1 MATYTAKQVSINNGS
16 RDVVINSGELPQN
29 INVGDFLCIGH
40 FAPMEI
46 NRVYFNDNNTPFIEL
61 VELWKNDNQASQPA
75 IVIPTTVEFR
85 ETAHALKA
93 ANTLVND
100 NTQAMQTWQTKLGE
114 VEFKNIDGTKTLV
127 KTLKQMELDYQSTVD
142 GTSTN
147 VQAMLDWQTKLG
159 EVTFTNLD
167 GTTTTVKTVKQLE
180 LEANNALVGAVESNN
195 EAIANALNT
204 TMAAKAELDTAIE
217 VATTTMAT
225 SSTLNQN
232 MVQAQAQIDTA
243 IEQTNTATASL
254 KSKIDNAIDNTQA
267 MHDWQTQL
275 GEVDFL
281 NADGTTTT
289 LKTIKQMELESAQ
302 ALATSIDE
310 AMVAI
315 TQRDREAYTK
325 TIEAASAGRNS
336 VFWDNQGNPNV
347 MVWINKFNCEDINQ
361 AILDKWGVDC
371 QLGTGTHPA
380 FIKQGQEMRGFWYG
394 KYQASESLAG
404 GCSVVEGATPLVN
417 INFDDAKALCQSK
430 GENWHMAS
438 NSEWAAV
445 AYLSLAHGQVL
456 RGNTDRG
463 RAHDAK
469 NESGRR
475 VDNLAPGDSSSAG
488 FTGTGTGPNTWSH
501 DGTAFGVFDLVGNV
515 WEWVDQLKMQDGQI
529 VCPDE
534 NNDEISEYAWQRH
547 NVYYDVDNPTD
558 RNITLN
564 NELVNILGE
573 VGQNHNLGFSAISPF
588 NAVLKSPSYTGNELM
603 RKLALECPTD
613 LLALT
618 GKLFTRNFGER
629 LPFRGGAFFMGE
641 SAGLAAMNLH
651 YNRTSELSSVGF
663 RPALFENESDYEL
676 LQKPRYLPRT
686 DGQAQYYNLNKP
698 VEIPANTDFKVSFYI
713 QGFNNSYEGLF
724 ENSAGTSTWLRLL
737 PSSQSQNLQGYD
749 DENYFGFIPQQIILL
764 RDGELRK
771 VTLIREQ
778 GKLYAQINEGEKIY
792 SREATAKWTFDR
804 LCKFSSTYFGGLFY
818 DFEVEIAGEVVLQ
831 LPLTNKEQGAVQLP
845 TVGDITATM
854 ANYTPLVWEREG
866 TKAIHYAV
874 PDGET
879 QAWVLSESIQ
889 LESGDLIRFKHRGL
903 SGYSDKTQSL
913 LAWDNCYS
921 YMLSYNSNNKVE
933 TNAGSVEIDSV
944 RYSSNTQLYPVGSV
958 YNTIQFS
965 VSSRVSLSL
974 LGAAWVSFENK
985 TRAGH
990 FTQAIYDFELI
1001 RGGETVLAIPLTN
1014 RSQGATQKP
1023 TVGTITATMA
1033 NFTPLIWKKQ
1043 EEL

>member
-1 MATYTAKQVSINNGS
+1 M
-16 RDVVINSGELPQN
+16 
-29 INVGDFLCIGH
+29 
-40 FAPMEI
+40 
-46 NRVYFNDNNTPFIEL
+46 
-61 VELWKNDNQASQPA
+61 
-75 IVIPTTVEFR
+75 
-85 ETAHALKA
+85 
-93 ANTLVND
+93 
-100 NTQAMQTWQTKLGE
+100 
-114 VEFKNIDGTKTLV
+114 
-127 KTLKQMELDYQSTVD
+127 
-142 GTSTN
+142 
-147 VQAMLDWQTKLG
+147 
-159 EVTFTNLD
+159 
-167 GTTTTVKTVKQLE
+167 
-180 LEANNALVGAVESNN
+180 
-195 EAIANALNT
+195 
-204 TMAAKAELDTAIE
+204 
-217 VATTTMAT
+217 
-225 SSTLNQN
+225 
-232 MVQAQAQIDTA
+232 
-243 IEQTNTATASL
+243 
-254 KSKIDNAIDNTQA
+254 
-267 MHDWQTQL
+267 
-275 GEVDFL
+275 
-281 NADGTTTT
+281 
-289 LKTIKQMELESAQ
+289 
-302 ALATSIDE
+302 
-310 AMVAI
+310 
-315 TQRDREAYTK
+315 
-325 TIEAASAGRNS
+325 
-336 VFWDNQGNPNV
+336 
-347 MVWINKFNCEDINQ
+347 
-361 AILDKWGVDC
+361 
-371 QLGTGTHPA
+371 
-380 FIKQGQEMRGFWYG
+380 
-394 KYQASESLAG
+394 
-404 GCSVVEGATPLVN
+404 
-417 INFDDAKALCQSK
+417 
-430 GENWHMAS
+430 
-438 NSEWAAV
+438 
-445 AYLSLAHGQVL
+445 
-456 RGNTDRG
+456 
-463 RAHDAK
+463 
-469 NESGRR
+469 
-475 VDNLAPGDSSSAG
+475 
-488 FTGTGTGPNTWSH
+488 
-501 DGTAFGVFDLVGNV
+501 FDLVGNV

-529 VCPDE
+529 ICPDE

-564 NELVNILGE
+564 NELLNILGE

-603 RKLALECPTD
+603 RQLALECPTD

-686 DGQAQYYNLNKP
+686 DGQAQYYNLSKP
-698 VEIPANTDFKVSFYI
+698 IEIPANTDFKVSFYI

-913 LAWDNCYS
+913 LAWDNRYS

>member
-29 INVGDFLCIGH
+29 INVGDFLCIGQ

-100 NTQAMQTWQTKLGE
+100 NTQAMQAWQTKLGE

-195 EAIANALNT
+195 EAITNALNT
-204 TMAAKAELDTAIE
+204 TMAAKAELDSAIE

-232 MVQAQAQIDTA
+232 MMQAQADIDTA

-254 KSKIDNAIDNTQA
+254 NSTIENAIDNTQA

-361 AILDKWGVDC
+361 VILDKWGVDC

-445 AYLSLAHGQVL
+445 AYLSLAHGQTL

-529 VCPDE
+529 ICPDE

-547 NVYYDVDNPTD
+547 DVYYDVDNPTD

-564 NELVNILGE
+564 NELVNILGD

-603 RKLALECPTD
+603 RQLALECPTD

-663 RPALFENESDYEL
+663 RPALFENESDYKL
-676 LQKPRYLPRT
+676 LQKPRYFSRT
-686 DGQAQYYNLNKP
+686 DGQAQYYNLSKP
-698 VEIPANTDFKVSFYI
+698 VEIPANTDFKVSFYV
-713 QGFNNSYEGLF
+713 QGFNDAYEGLF
-724 ENSAGTSTWLRLL
+724 ENSQGTSTWLRLL
-737 PSSQSQNLQGYD
+737 PRSQSQNLQGYD
-749 DENYFGFIPQQIILL
+749 EQNYFGFLPQQTIWL
-764 RDGELRK
+764 RDGEVRK

-778 GKLYAQINEGEKIY
+778 GKLYAQINDSELIY
-792 SREATAKWTFDR
+792 SRAATAAWTFDR

-879 QAWVLSESIQ
+879 QAWVLDTPINLLANDILELSFIGGQTSNSTEYFLGDESYKFACFSTAEGSVFGGYGNIPTLNGQDVSYVDKDTPIPLGGHHKIQ
-889 LESGDLIRFKHRGL
+889 LKISREAILEYIGARNLESGL
-903 SGYSDKTQSL
+903 SHLAMYGFRHLRDGVL
-913 LAWDNCYS
+913 LS
-921 YMLSYNSNNKVE
+921 E
-933 TNAGSVEIDSV
+933 
-944 RYSSNTQLYPVGSV
+944 
-958 YNTIQFS
+958 
-965 VSSRVSLSL
+965 
-974 LGAAWVSFENK
+974 
-985 TRAGH
+985 
-990 FTQAIYDFELI
+990 
-1001 RGGETVLAIPLTN
+1001 IPLTN

-1023 TVGTITATMA
+1023 TVGNITATMA
-1033 NFTPLIWKKQ
+1033 NFTPLIWKNQ